1 MIRKLLATTAI
12 AALLT
17 APAMAQDAA
26 TSGQTQQPAA
36 TQSDSTMSGSA
47 MSGDATKAA
56 ASGNYLTNLSSDQY
70 LASNL
75 TGKSLYDGEGEDA
88 QSVGDI
94 QNFLVGSDGKV
105 VAAVVNATV
114 NDESKVVA
122 IPFQQIGWTM
132 GEDKEPRAILKA
144 SMDELSSAPTFQT
157 MEEQQAAQQQASTDA
172 SSAGGTTAP
181 AGNEMAATQPA
192 TGTATGNGTATG
204 TDTGQSMAS
213 SDAGNMAAGKT
224 DREAS
229 TDTAGAGSYP
239 ATVGPDQYL
248 TENLIGTNVYSG
260 PGDDASDLGGINDLV
275 LASSGQIDAA
285 VVGVGGFLGIGEKD
299 VAVPFGE
306 LQMTR
311 DDDAE
316 PRITA
321 ALDKEALEQAPSFD
335 ADGGNDQMA
344 ANTAQPADQQ
354 TADQQS
360 ASAIPGVAAGGAAA
374 GGAAAGSAMSGTA
387 SDTEQAANSA
397 GQTME
402 NAGEQVEQTA
412 QNTGQAMGNAA
423 DQTQQAAQNTMDTQG
438 DATTTA
444 STGGDQR
451 QGMTRIG
458 DDAQL
463 TADDLMGT
471 TVYGPNDQSV
481 GDIGDIALN
490 ADGQVDAVIVDVGG
504 FLGIGEKPVAVGMDN
519 LNFMRDQ
526 SGTLY
531 LYTQFTEDQLNNA
544 PEYNKDTYAENR
556 DTMRLEGGAS
566 TGSNMSGQTGTQPA
580 N

>member
-26 TSGQTQQPAA
+26 TSGQQMQQPAA

-47 MSGDATKAA
+47 MSGDATRAA

-132 GEDKEPRAILKA
+132 GENREPRAVLKA

-181 AGNEMAATQPA
+181 AGNEMAASQPA
-192 TGTATGNGTATG
+192 TGT
-204 TDTGQSMAS
+204 DQSMAS

-229 TDTAGAGSYP
+229 TGTAGAGSYP
-239 ATVGPDQYL
+239 ATVGSDQYL

-260 PGDDASDLGGINDLV
+260 AGDDASDLGGINDLV

-321 ALDKEALEQAPSFD
+321 ALDKDTLEQAPSFD
-335 ADGGNDQMA
+335 ADGDSDQMA
-344 ANTAQPADQQ
+344 ANTAQSADQQ
-354 TADQQS
+354 TANQQSGDQS

-397 GQTME
+397 GQAMD
-402 NAGEQVEQTA
+402 NAGDQVEQTA
-412 QNTGQAMGNAA
+412 ENTGQAIGNAA
-423 DQTQQAAQNTMDTQG
+423 DRTQQAAQNTMDTEG

-451 QGMTRIG
+451 QGMTRVS
-458 DDAQL
+458 DDEQL

-519 LNFMRDQ
+519 LTFMRDQ
-526 SGTLY
+526 SGTMY
-531 LYTQFTEDQLNNA
+531 LYTQFTEDQLDNA

-556 DTMRLEGGAS
+556 DTMRLQGGAT
-566 TGSNMSGQTGTQPA
+566 TGSNMSGQTGQTGTQPA

>member
-132 GEDKEPRAILKA
+132 GEDNEPRAILKA

-374 GGAAAGSAMSGTA
+374 GGAAAGSAMSGT
-387 SDTEQAANSA
+387 EQAANSA
-397 GQTME
+397 GQTMD

>member
-132 GEDKEPRAILKA
+132 GEDNEPRAVLKA

-192 TGTATGNGTATG
+192 TGTATGTGTG
-204 TDTGQSMAS
+204 TDQSMAS

-239 ATVGPDQYL
+239 ATVGADQYL

-275 LASSGQIDAA
+275 LASSGQVEAA

-321 ALDKEALEQAPSFD
+321 ALDKETLEQAPSFD
-335 ADGGNDQMA
+335 DDRDSDQMA

-354 TADQQS
+354 TADQQSTDQS

-397 GQTME
+397 GQTMD
-402 NAGEQVEQTA
+402 NAGDQVEQTA
-412 QNTGQAMGNAA
+412 ENTGQAMGNAA

-451 QGMTRIG
+451 QGMTRVG
-458 DDAQL
+458 SDEQL

-544 PEYNKDTYAENR
+544 PEYSKDTYAENR

-566 TGSNMSGQTGTQPA
+566 TGSNMSGETGTQPA